1 MAYITGRT
9 IIVGAGL
16 LVICSAGCTER
27 DAATS
32 GTERSR
38 DMGSA
43 SPGDPIRKGDAPA
56 ARDMGRYPGDVPGEK
71 QSPPPPAGRSPR

>member
-1 MAYITGRT
+1 MAYITGRA

-16 LVICSAGCTER
+16 LAVCSAGCTER
-27 DAATS
+27 DARTS
-32 GTERSR
+32 GSERSR

-71 QSPPPPAGRSPR
+71 PSPPPATGGSSR

>member
-1 MAYITGRT
+1 MAYITARA

-27 DAATS
+27 DARTS

-38 DMGSA
+38 DMGNA
-43 SPGDPIRKGDAPA
+43 SPGGPIRKGDAPA

-71 QSPPPPAGRSPR
+71 QTPPPPGGTSSR